1 MRKIYLTL
9 GMLITHDA
17 MAQSCIPVPD
27 CAAMGYTET
36 SCSGNFLRCPFDTTK
51 MACIGSQTSSSNCWV
66 GYIYYTDRSCSPI
79 YDSSKT
85 VAGIVVKDNALV
97 MSQPVTMKW
106 ASNTTTDVSG
116 LTNITS
122 TETALTDMG
131 GRGNTMSIVSAYSSD
146 TTSNNAGVY
155 CNSYTGGISGTAGHW
170 YLPAAGELY
179 TYLFGNY
186 SNLKPVASI
195 LSWSNFESTYFWS
208 SSEDDGGSA
217 WGVLSC
223 GGSMYTTIKI
233 GSHYSVS
240 CLLAL

>member
-1 MRKIYLTL
+1 MKKILLVL
-9 GMLITHDA
+9 GLLITHDA

-97 MSQPVTMKW
+97 MSQPVKMTW
-106 ASNTTTDVSG
+106 ASNGRDVSG
-116 LTNITS
+116 IYNIEGV
-122 TETALTDMG
+122 TEVQKDIR
-131 GRGNTMSIVSAYSSD
+131 GRVNTLAIVSAYTSD
-146 TTSNNAGVY
+146 TTSNNAAIY
-155 CNSYTGGISGTAGHW
+155 CNSFTGGISGTAGHW

-186 SNLKPVASI
+186 NNLLSVLSI
-195 LSWSNFESTYFWS
+195 LSWDFSDYFWS
-208 SSEDDGGSA
+208 SSEYNTYYA
-217 WGVLSC
+217 WLV
-223 GGSMYTTIKI
+223 SMSS
-233 GSHYSVS
+233 GSVS
-240 CLLAL
+240 RNYDKYSSNFFVGCLLAL